1 MEGTSHAL
9 LQRTIPALVWR
20 EKVKPQKV
28 PVKKPWPGSD
38 CNRTPPQCKTKRY
51 RYSKLNEIFVTK
63 GWNGV

>member
-38 CNRTPPQCKTKRY
+38 CNRTPP
-51 RYSKLNEIFVTK
+51 
-63 GWNGV
+63 